1 MAAQLTNG
9 VVQNLPRNKNFF
21 SNQSLSFIAFTPN
34 LYNKAQSVVFH
45 SVQCNVSLAL
55 AREVVQLAAHTNAR
69 RETHIFK

>member
-21 SNQSLSFIAFTPN
+21 SKESLTFIAN
-34 LYNKAQSVVFH
+34 LFNKAQSVVFH